1 MQRFLSDAG
10 SIARTRGI
18 DLILMLQYDD
28 SVLPGDVR
36 AMRDLGAKVAN
47 YHVDMS
53 LQWYRVLRGAAETL
67 PRTRHLLVEAQ
78 VQPMHGD
85 VACFDEV
92 CHLVQSAGLSL
103 WMVFKSIR
111 DQYGEL
117 LIFDLLFRRSPSNT

>member
-53 LQWYRVLRGAAETL
+53 LQ
-67 PRTRHLLVEAQ
+67 
-78 VQPMHGD
+78 
-85 VACFDEV
+85 
-92 CHLVQSAGLSL
+92 
-103 WMVFKSIR
+103 
-111 DQYGEL
+111 
-117 LIFDLLFRRSPSNT
+117 